1 MIDRFGPA
9 PEVVQLVDADVPPLA
24 PGQVRVRMLMAAI
37 NPSDLVTL
45 SGAYRSRTVLPFVG
59 GFEGVGVVEEVN
71 DPGSILAPGMRVLP
85 LGSAGAWQRYK
96 VTEAKWCFC
105 VDDALTDAQAAT
117 SYVNPFTAWL
127 MTHGCADFHPKAR
140 LVLSAGKSV
149 IALMLIRL
157 ANLQGIA
164 PVVVLRQPVPDGF
177 FDGLEIAQVIIAP
190 NDADC
195 TAELA
200 RLRPTLALDAV
211 GGQTGQSMY
220 QALSDG
226 GLMIQYGLLS
236 GQQIR
241 LDQRPQGQVRFELFV
256 LRNWVHAA
264 SRDAIAQTMAATTKA
279 ILEGV
284 LASAVDQ
291 IYDLADYADA
301 FRHEGQRGRQGKV
314 LLRV

>member
-1 MIDRFGPA
+1 MIDRFGLA
-9 PEVVQLVDADVPPLA
+9 EEVVQLVDADIPPLA
-24 PGQVRVRMLMAAI
+24 PGQVRVRMQMAAI
-37 NPSDLVTL
+37 NPSDLVTI

-59 GFEGVGVVEEVN
+59 GFEGVGVVDEVHS
-71 DPGSILAPGMRVLP
+71 DGPLTPGMRVMP
-85 LGSAGAWQRYK
+85 LGSTGAWQRYK
-96 VTEAKWCFC
+96 VTEAKWCFP
-105 VDDALTDAQAAT
+105 VDDRLSDAQVAT

-127 MTHGCADFHPKAR
+127 MTHGCADFHRSAR

-164 PVVVLRQPVPDGF
+164 PVVILRQPVPEGF
-177 FDGLEIAQVIIAP
+177 FDGLDLTQLIVAG
-190 NDADC
+190 NDVDV

-200 RLRPTLALDAV
+200 AFGPTLALDAV

-220 QALSDG
+220 HALADG
-226 GLMIQYGLLS
+226 GLMVQYGLLS

-264 SRDAIAQTMAATTKA
+264 SHDMIAQTMAATTNA
-279 ILEGV
+279 ILEGT
-284 LASAVDQ
+284 LASSVDH
-291 IYDLADYADA
+291 IFDLADYRAA
-301 FRHEGQRGRQGKV
+301 FRHERQPGRHGKV